1 MSFSWETD
9 WVQIGSKW
17 WSTKPFDQDVTGS
30 VNVGG
35 GRYYGSASTSALI
48 SIASAHGARLPNG
61 ADYSQLSAL
70 TSRGLGSTSGWTVQ
84 QGTNTYGLDMH
95 PSGYLDASHT
105 LQLAGEMSSL
115 MIWVGAMSLTGLKFT
130 APTNWLF
137 GYSPADIYFTS
148 VRFVRDTPP
157 VRDMGYIAGVGI
169 SGIEHDLEYT
179 EDRNIQWR
187 DVVGAAP
194 RAVPLFIDDVGG
206 DRDYVEA
213 SFTVWANSV
222 QAAKLE
228 ATLPPYGAGNAFE
241 MLLPGL
247 PDTPAVP
254 GFGAWDPTWQAWRIT
269 NCTMIDPMESMGQK
283 GPIIDLYGYRFSIR
297 FPVRGNEHGTI
308 SEIEPPCLSRKF
320 MAHQI
325 QDWSRSARPLPVP
338 SPTFTG
344 GKHGRRRDATMSLD
358 HLRADEVE
366 EVIGWYRLNRG
377 KSFGLTNIAAF
388 GPGRSDNAN
397 ALVRNIKINRG
408 AGWWWDV
415 ELDLTLAY

>member
-1 MSFSWETD
+1 
-9 WVQIGSKW
+9 
-17 WSTKPFDQDVTGS
+17 
-30 VNVGG
+30 
-35 GRYYGSASTSALI
+35 
-48 SIASAHGARLPNG
+48 
-61 ADYSQLSAL
+61 
-70 TSRGLGSTSGWTVQ
+70 
-84 QGTNTYGLDMH
+84 
-95 PSGYLDASHT
+95 
-105 LQLAGEMSSL
+105 
-115 MIWVGAMSLTGLKFT
+115 
-130 APTNWLF
+130 
-137 GYSPADIYFTS
+137 
-148 VRFVRDTPP
+148 
-157 VRDMGYIAGVGI
+157 
-169 SGIEHDLEYT
+169 
-179 EDRNIQWR
+179 
-187 DVVGAAP
+187 
-194 RAVPLFIDDVGG
+194 
-206 DRDYVEA
+206 
-213 SFTVWANSV
+213 
-222 QAAKLE
+222 
-228 ATLPPYGAGNAFE
+228 
-241 MLLPGL
+241 
-247 PDTPAVP
+247 
-254 GFGAWDPTWQAWRIT
+254 
-269 NCTMIDPMESMGQK
+269 MGQK